1 MESNTVRAIPFGGVV
16 DGPDSGDA
24 GDVRSRGVGE
34 VKTSFSAG
42 RDYLG
47 RCLEWANELTA
58 VPADVRKDLAEI
70 VNRLKVIGD
79 EVERIR

>member
-1 MESNTVRAIPFGGVV
+1 
-16 DGPDSGDA
+16 
-24 GDVRSRGVGE
+24 
-34 VKTSFSAG
+34 
-42 RDYLG
+42 
-47 RCLEWANELTA
+47 LTA